1 MVSCTWCKL
10 HLFQIY
16 PDHHEFGPD
25 IDNDSCRLSTYEQV
39 WDGIYDMDKGPA
51 SLNYLSL
58 GAGFIVGLQ
67 ISHPVMDK
75 VLKQPHLV
83 VQTEIMLIDNS
94 CTHTTNTATTPPT
107 AYQSGASHP

>member
-1 MVSCTWCKL
+1 MALCTWCKC
-10 HLFQIY
+10 HLPRISVK
-16 PDHHEFGPD
+16 HGSLTTKA
-25 IDNDSCRLSTYEQV
+25 NKSLCSLSTYEQV

-75 VLKQPHLV
+75 VRAFIICSR
-83 VQTEIMLIDNS
+83 ES
-94 CTHTTNTATTPPT
+94 
-107 AYQSGASHP
+107 

>member
-1 MVSCTWCKL
+1 MTTKT
-10 HLFQIY
+10 
-16 PDHHEFGPD
+16 
-25 IDNDSCRLSTYEQV
+25 NDSPCSLSTYEQV

-75 VLKQPHLV
+75 VGSFV
-83 VQTEIMLIDNS
+83 TMFRTS
-94 CTHTTNTATTPPT
+94 RC
-107 AYQSGASHP
+107 

>member
-1 MVSCTWCKL
+1 MANANNGQYS
-10 HLFQIY
+10 
-16 PDHHEFGPD
+16 
-25 IDNDSCRLSTYEQV
+25 LSTYEQV

-75 VLKQPHLV
+75 VSSSV
-83 VQTEIMLIDNS
+83 VLLGPSS
-94 CTHTTNTATTPPT
+94 C
-107 AYQSGASHP
+107 

>member
-1 MVSCTWCKL
+1 MAEGTNNNQHS
-10 HLFQIY
+10 
-16 PDHHEFGPD
+16 
-25 IDNDSCRLSTYEQV
+25 LSTYEQV

-75 VLKQPHLV
+75 VNKIVTLFILSS
-83 VQTEIMLIDNS
+83 N
-94 CTHTTNTATTPPT
+94 
-107 AYQSGASHP
+107 